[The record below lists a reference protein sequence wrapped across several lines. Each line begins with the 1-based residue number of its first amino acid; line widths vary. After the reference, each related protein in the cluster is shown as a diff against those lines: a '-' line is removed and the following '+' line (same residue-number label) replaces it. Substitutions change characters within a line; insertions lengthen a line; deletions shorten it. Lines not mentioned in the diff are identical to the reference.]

1 MDLQNPIPRP
11 PHFKARMA
19 SGLVVLIPLVV
30 TVAVIRFLF
39 NFTSGILLPIVDP
52 AVDNWPAGARAAL
65 SFAILIGV
73 IYLLGLVARNILG
86 RRILQLGES
95 VVLRVPFVKVVYSVS
110 KQVVAAFQG
119 QQSKAFK
126 SVVFVEFPR
135 QGMRAVGFL
144 TGELEMEDGSRW
156 NTVFI
161 PTTPNPTTGFLQILP
176 VADVVKTGYTVE
188 EGIKMIMSLGA
199 LAPGGDGVGA
209 GSARATGRA

>member
-1 MDLQNPIPRP
+1 MENPIPRP

-52 AVDNWPAGARAAL
+52 AVNTWPPGARAAL
-65 SFAILIGV
+65 SFAILIVV
-73 IYLLGLVARNILG
+73 IYVLGLVARNIVG

-95 VVLRVPFVKVVYSVS
+95 VVLKVPFVKVVYSVS
-110 KQVVAAFQG
+110 KQVVATFQG
-119 QQSKAFK
+119 EQSRAFK
-126 SVVFVEFPR
+126 SVVYVEFPR
-135 QGMRAVGFL
+135 PGMRAVGFL
-144 TGELEMEDGSRW
+144 TGEVEMEDGSRW

-161 PTTPNPTTGFLQILP
+161 PTTPNPTTGFLQVVP
-176 VADVVKTGYTVE
+176 VADVVRTDYTVE

-199 LAPGGDGVGA
+199 LAPDAV
-209 GSARATGRA
+209 ATRVEGMPTAGRA

>member
-1 MDLQNPIPRP
+1 MENPIPRP

-52 AVDNWPAGARAAL
+52 AVNTWPPGARAAL
-65 SFAILIGV
+65 SFAILIVV
-73 IYLLGLVARNILG
+73 IYVLGLVARNIVG

-95 VVLRVPFVKVVYSVS
+95 VVLKVPFVKVVYSVS
-110 KQVVAAFQG
+110 KQVVATFQG
-119 QQSKAFK
+119 EQSRAFK
-126 SVVFVEFPR
+126 SVVYVEFPR
-135 QGMRAVGFL
+135 PGMRAVGFL
-144 TGELEMEDGSRW
+144 TGEVEMEDGSRW

-161 PTTPNPTTGFLQILP
+161 PTTPNPTTGFLQVVP
-176 VADVVKTGYTVE
+176 VADVVRTDYTVE

-199 LAPGGDGVGA
+199 LAPDA
-209 GSARATGRA
+209 AATRVEGMPAAGRA